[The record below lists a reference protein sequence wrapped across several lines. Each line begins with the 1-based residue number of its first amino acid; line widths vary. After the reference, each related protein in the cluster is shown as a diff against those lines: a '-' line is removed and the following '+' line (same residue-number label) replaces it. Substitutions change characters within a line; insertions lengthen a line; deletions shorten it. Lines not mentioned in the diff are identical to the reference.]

1 MMWNSRRE
9 RDGMRKRR
17 KTELKVK
24 RGGREKTKRRRKSR
38 TNMRM
43 VKMKEGGGG

>member
-1 MMWNSRRE
+1 MRR
-9 RDGMRKRR
+9 RR

-43 VKMKEGGGG
+43 VKQGSLFVEKT